1 MESDFTAAQ
10 VHLRSARLCLQGSDK
25 VSEEATEALDL
36 LIVAVTTAEIVRD
49 QRNVVWFPDVAT
61 RHPQP
66 SRKPLEPKGY
76 RDVCNVPTP

>member
-1 MESDFTAAQ
+1 MREEIDSSGTQGRKIVESDFTAAQ
-10 VHLRSARLCLQGSDK
+10 VHLRSARLCLQGRDK

-66 SRKPLEPKGY
+66 S
-76 RDVCNVPTP
+76 